1 MNPVATVALTT
12 VTVASNLSY
21 AQPAAPPEAP
31 ASTTSGL
38 KYVQVVKSPTTQ
50 SVPPHTSEEVSQMI
64 SRPETPVEFVR
75 NIKLIFDN
83 NVLLKDELYSEINL
97 KNVFNLESVHI
108 TRGVEQ
114 DGSDR
119 ISISSSHFLSIFP
132 WVAIPGRVDLTPSAQ
147 LVGGK
152 AVHQT
157 GLVTAGIN
165 FFMDEGGPDFEES
178 QKVFS
183 EAFIRLPPEPSPHG
197 GPPSATAPHGN
208 ETWQY
213 KQMDDH
219 SEKTLT
225 IGFDPAGRLSSV
237 RIDVKKN

>member
-1 MNPVATVALTT
+1 
-12 VTVASNLSY
+12 
-21 AQPAAPPEAP
+21 
-31 ASTTSGL
+31 L
-38 KYVQVVKSPTTQ
+38 KYVQAASSSTVE
-50 SVPPHTSEEVSQMI
+50 SVPPQAAEKVSQMI
-64 SRPETPVEFVR
+64 SRPQTPVEFIR
-75 NIKLIFDN
+75 NFKFIFDN
-83 NVLLKDELYSEINL
+83 NLLLKDAFYSEANL
-97 KNVFNLESVHI
+97 KNVFSLESVHV
-108 TRGVEQ
+108 TDAVEQ
-114 DGSDR
+114 NGDDQ

-132 WVAIPGRVDLTPSAQ
+132 WVAIPGRIDLTPTAQ